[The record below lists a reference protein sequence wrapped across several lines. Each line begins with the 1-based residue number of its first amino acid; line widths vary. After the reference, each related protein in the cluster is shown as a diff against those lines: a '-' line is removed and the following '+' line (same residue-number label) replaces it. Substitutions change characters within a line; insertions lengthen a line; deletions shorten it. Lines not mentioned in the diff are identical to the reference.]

1 MEHPAIE
8 QQPAVAS
15 GSGIPWSEE
24 AETRIR
30 RRIRYT
36 WLEIWGCF
44 VAGLLF
50 AVLGMAIQR
59 WWPLPVSALLFGYGV
74 VLLYGLALATEQ
86 IGTAMRRGPRGE
98 FVEGSGMLAN
108 KPRSTRGLTMWIQHH
123 ERQIDF
129 ICHNESG
136 DPWGVPTENCGRRYE
151 WRDAKWVPNYDPA
164 QMQDTE
170 LFAKEID
177 PGGGRYVILCPCGLG
192 HFKLK
197 R

>member
-36 WLEIWGCF
+36 WFEIWGCF

-86 IGTAMRRGPRGE
+86 LGTEMRRGPRGE

-108 KPRSTRGLTMWIQHH
+108 KPRSTRGLT
-123 ERQIDF
+123 
-129 ICHNESG
+129 
-136 DPWGVPTENCGRRYE
+136 E
-151 WRDAKWVPNYDPA
+151 WRQHPASEESFYCSCQTALPRPWKILWWADAQWIPTYPESVA
-164 QMQDTE
+164 
-170 LFAKEID
+170 AEIRKSNLEEFD
-177 PGGGRYVILCPCGLG
+177 LNAGRYVILCPCGLG

-197 R
+197 Q